1 MVVHSNSAQIEIDEL
16 FGLTDKHL
24 APIPDSAPRIHRL
37 ALNAFVEM
45 QNAAQLDGIQI
56 SPASAYRSFDQQL
69 AIWNAKAIGQRDCLD
84 DNGNCIDIKSL
95 TDLDAVKAIMRF
107 SALPGA
113 SRHHWGTDLDVY
125 DATAVADDYR
135 LQLVESE
142 YSASGPFAKLD
153 YWLNQNAAK
162 FGFSRPY
169 AEDRGGIAA
178 EAWHISYAPLA
189 REYELALDL
198 DLLAD
203 RLQPVNLELKLA
215 VLNNLQYLF
224 ERYIQIT

>member
-1 MVVHSNSAQIEIDEL
+1 MEIDEL
-16 FGLTDKHL
+16 FGLTDVHL
-24 APIPDSAPRIHRL
+24 APIPDSALRIHHL

-45 QNAAQLDGIQI
+45 RNAALLDRIQI

-69 AIWNAKAIGQRDCLD
+69 AIWNAKATGRRDCLD

-113 SRHHWGTDLDVY
+113 SRHHWGTDLDIY
-125 DATAVADDYR
+125 DAAAVADDYP

-142 YSASGPFAKLD
+142 YRGSGPFAKLD
-153 YWLNQNAAK
+153 HWLAQHAAN
-162 FGFSRPY
+162 FGFRRPY

-178 EAWHISYAPLA
+178 EAWHISYEPLA
-189 REYELALDL
+189 REYELALNL
-198 DLLAD
+198 DLLEEKL
-203 RLQPVNLELKLA
+203 RPVELELKSA